1 MYLIDEESDMTK
13 GNELSSIIE
22 TSSSE
27 KKRWSK
33 LSLNLTIMVHA
44 IISHN
49 HNHNHNHNLTI
60 HNHSSHCLYTTHPT
74 LALPYI
80 SLPHSLLEEYN
91 EWKIKNLKVQ
101 FILFLK
107 NLGLDITRLV
117 R

>member
-1 MYLIDEESDMTK
+1 
-13 GNELSSIIE
+13 
-22 TSSSE
+22 
-27 KKRWSK
+27 
-33 LSLNLTIMVHA
+33 MVHA
-44 IISHN
+44 IIS

-107 NLGLDITRLV
+107 NLGLDITRVDAVIVVGRSIKNEWMRSTNILKC
-117 R
+117 